1 MGKKSQ
7 FTQKQKLDILVSV
20 KAVGIKKAS
29 DLAGVHYTTVYQWQ
43 RKLEVLGE
51 DSFLAYQ
58 PKSRGRGIKRV
69 SEEQEKSVL
78 ETWERYPGFGPSQV
92 RNQLRR
98 QGITISTRTVQGI
111 MEANGYRGIRKKRD
125 KKESRRFEA
134 SRPLELVQ
142 MDILEFFIHKLKVY
156 LLLLLDD
163 FSRFILGFRL
173 STETS
178 IDLVIGVVQ
187 EAIDLYGKM
196 EEILSDRGFVFY
208 SWRGANRF
216 ERDLELE
223 DIHQTHASPHHPQT
237 LGEIEAA
244 NKQIQKELIRRKEFK
259 GVEEAE
265 EAIKKWVETHN
276 YKRTHQ
282 GLGGLLVPADR
293 FHGRVATV
301 LKSLSENIDPETE
314 ICYDG
319 VDISRSLMNLVLEPE
334 GMVRLYVL
342 GHPVDLFWR
351 QP

>member
-1 MGKKSQ
+1 MERKSQ
-7 FTQKQKLDILVSV
+7 FSQKQKLDILGSA
-20 KAVGIKKAS
+20 KDVGIKESS
-29 DLAGVHYTTVYQWQ
+29 DVVGVHYSTVYQWQ
-43 RKLEVLGE
+43 RKLNVLGE
-51 DSFLAYQ
+51 EAFLAYR
-58 PKSRGRGIKRV
+58 PKSRGRGIKKV
-69 SEEQEKSVL
+69 TEQQEKAVRK
-78 ETWERYPGFGPSQV
+78 TWKRYPGFGPSQV

-98 QGITISTRTVQGI
+98 QGITISTKTVQKI

-125 KKESRRFEA
+125 KKESQRFEA
-134 SRPLELVQ
+134 TRPLELVQ
-142 MDILEFFIHKLKVY
+142 IDILEFFIHKLKVY

-178 IDLVIGVVQ
+178 IDLVIGLFQ
-187 EAIDLYGKM
+187 KAMDRYGKM
-196 EEILSDRGFVFY
+196 EEVLSDRGFVFY
-208 SWRGANRF
+208 SWRGINRF
-216 ERDLELE
+216 EQYLEVE
-223 DIHQTHASPHHPQT
+223 GIHQTHASPHHPQT
-237 LGEIEAA
+237 LGKIEAA
-244 NKQIQKELIRRKEFK
+244 NKQIQKELIRRQEFK
-259 GVEEAE
+259 GVEDAE
-265 EAIKKWVETHN
+265 EAIKKWVEIHN

-301 LKSLSENIDPETE
+301 LKSLSQKIDPETQ